1 MPSIELPSLGFGLGL
16 RPSHYDFIK
25 NSQPKVDWFE
35 IISENYM
42 DTEGRPKRHLAEI
55 KERYPIV
62 MHGVSLSIG
71 TVDPLNSD
79 YLRQL
84 KKLMDWVNPA
94 WISDHLCWTG
104 VAHRNVHDL
113 LPVPYTEGSLK
124 HIVDRIK
131 QVQDFLERPIALENP
146 STYLEFNSSSMSE
159 AEFMSRMVAESGCWL
174 LLDVNNV
181 YVSCYNHRLDPKAYL
196 DAMPL
201 DKVVQIHLAGH
212 ENHNTHLIDTHNGPV
227 IDDVWQLYRYVVKQ
241 CQHLPN
247 TMIEWDDAIPEFPV
261 LYAELEKAKCI
272 VTEPIDEPLHLP
284 KLYDFYSEPIS
295 TTQKSLVEEQ
305 HWLQQAIL
313 LENTD
318 SQVLNER
325 IKPKV
330 NFSPEA
336 QLGVYINA
344 YKYRLFDVVYEDYPA
359 LKHYLGD
366 EAYEVLL
373 WQYIQSCRS
382 DHYNI
387 ARFSLGL
394 PDFVSKTMP
403 KDRFAFE
410 LSILEATI
418 LRVFDAPESP
428 VLSADCL
435 THLTEASLM
444 NSILVFRTA
453 LSCLSLSHAV
463 NAYYQCVMDE
473 TVFEPPC
480 EPMINY
486 LVVFRSEDTIW
497 RLEMETLEFALFER
511 LLQGQVLGE
520 ALTVVLSDDS
530 EDDQENRVSLWFAR
544 WMHHRLLSE
553 MIAQ

>member
-1 MPSIELPSLGFGLGL
+1 MPRLELPSLGFGLGL

-42 DTEGRPKRHLAEI
+42 DTDGRPKRRLAEI

-113 LPVPYTEGSLK
+113 LPVPYTEASLK
-124 HIVDRIK
+124 HIVKRIE
-131 QVQDFLERPIALENP
+131 QVQDFLGRPIALENP
-146 STYLEFNSSSMSE
+146 STYLEFNSSSMPE
-159 AEFMSRMVAESGCWL
+159 AEFMARMVEESGCWL

-181 YVSCYNHRLDPKAYL
+181 YVSCYNHRLDPKSYI
-196 DAMPL
+196 DSMPL
-201 DKVVQIHLAGH
+201 NRVVQVHLAGH
-212 ENHNTHLIDTHNGPV
+212 ENHTTHLIDTHNGPV
-227 IDDVWQLYRYVVKQ
+227 IDDVWQLYRYVVNQ
-241 CQHLPN
+241 CKHLPN

-261 LYAELEKAKCI
+261 LYAELEKAKRI
-272 VTEPIDEPLHLP
+272 VTDSIIEPLLLP
-284 KLYDFYSEPIS
+284 IFPYSTSKSPCHTSPTLLDE
-295 TTQKSLVEEQ
+295 QK
-305 HWLQQAIL
+305 WLQQAIF

-325 IKPKV
+325 VKPKV

-394 PDFVSKTMP
+394 PDFVSKKMP
-403 KDRFAFE
+403 ENHFVFE
-410 LSILEATI
+410 LSTLEATI
-418 LRVFDAPESP
+418 LGVFDAPESE
-428 VLSADCL
+428 VLTAESL
-435 THLTEASLM
+435 THLTEASFM
-444 NSILVFRTA
+444 NARLVMRKA
-453 LSCLSLSHAV
+453 LVCLSFSHAV
-463 NAYYQCVMDE
+463 NAYYQCAIDE
-473 TVFEPPC
+473 TAVELPYEPS
-480 EPMINY
+480 ISY
-486 LVVFRSEDTIW
+486 LVVFKDHDTVW
-497 RLEMETLEFALFER
+497 RLEMEGLEFALFEK
-511 LLQGQVLGE
+511 LLAGQVLTT
-520 ALTVVLSDDS
+520 ALADVLSDQLD
-530 EDDQENRVSLWFAR
+530 EDLASCVSLWFAR
-544 WMHHRLLSE
+544 WMKHRLLSE
-553 MIAQ
+553 MIVL